1 MKRAA
6 LGALLISLVAGST
19 AFAGTFIPADNNHRR
34 NEREH
39 RQDQRRHDNHQN
51 NHRNDGRNGHR
62 NDGRH
67 DRDDRRWDGRRDNDH
82 RGHDGRRDDR
92 RWDDRRH
99 DNRHDNRY
107 NYRHDHRWDGKRYD
121 RRFERGR
128 WHWGTYHRPH
138 GYVHRHWVRG
148 NRLPH
153 AYYASHYVIRDY
165 HDCGLRRPPYGY
177 HWVRVNNDAVLAVI
191 ATGVILDVVYNQFW

>member
-19 AFAGTFIPADNNHRR
+19 AMAGTTLRADVNGHNHLRHVSDHRDHRNDRRDHRNERGHVSNNHRG
-34 NEREH
+34 NDH
-39 RQDQRRHDNHQN
+39 RWDRKHDNDRHRHDN
-51 NHRNDGRNGHR
+51 
-62 NDGRH
+62 
-67 DRDDRRWDGRRDNDH
+67 
-82 RGHDGRRDDR
+82 RRDDR

-99 DNRHDNRY
+99 DNR
-107 NYRHDHRWDGKRYD
+107 WDGHRHD

-128 WHWGTYHRPH
+128 WHWGAYHRPH
-138 GYVHRHWVRG
+138 GYVHRHWIRG
-148 NRLPH
+148 DRLPH

-165 HDCGLRRPPYGY
+165 YSCGLRHPPRGY
-177 HWVRVNNDAVLAVI
+177 HWLRVNNDAVLAVI